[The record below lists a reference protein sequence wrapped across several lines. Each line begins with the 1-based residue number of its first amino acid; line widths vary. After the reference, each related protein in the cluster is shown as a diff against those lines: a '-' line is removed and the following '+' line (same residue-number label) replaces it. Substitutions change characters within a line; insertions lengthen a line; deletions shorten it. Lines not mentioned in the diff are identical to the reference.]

1 MKPKRNWRPARRKKN
16 TSVDLPVGSVEVEF
30 GIPIAGKILPQ
41 EMWTHCALKK
51 LPEARPVDWNEV
63 FSRPAPLVVD
73 IGCGNGRYTIASA
86 IARPE
91 MNHLALD
98 ALPMVIR
105 YGTRRANQRG
115 LQHCKFAVVDGWRFL
130 SELCDEESIA
140 EMHIYHP
147 QPYADPKD
155 ISRRMLN
162 PEFMGLMFRKLA
174 LNARVYLQ
182 TDRQP
187 YWDYITRWMPKLF
200 QWAEV
205 PGDWADE
212 PTFRSRREILARK
225 EGLKIH
231 RGIAAKTQ
239 NRSAS
244 EVSALVATMEQPT
257 FAIEHD
263 C

>member
-1 MKPKRNWRPARRKKN
+1 
-16 TSVDLPVGSVEVEF
+16 
-30 GIPIAGKILPQ
+30 
-41 EMWTHCALKK
+41 
-51 LPEARPVDWNEV
+51 
-63 FSRPAPLVVD
+63 
-73 IGCGNGRYTIASA
+73 
-86 IARPE
+86 
-91 MNHLALD
+91 
-98 ALPMVIR
+98 
-105 YGTRRANQRG
+105 
-115 LQHCKFAVVDGWRFL
+115 
-130 SELCDEESIA
+130 
-140 EMHIYHP
+140 
-147 QPYADPKD
+147 
-155 ISRRMLN
+155 MLN

-200 QWAEV
+200 QWEEV

-231 RGIAAKTQ
+231 RGIGAKTQ
-239 NRSAS
+239 SRTAS
-244 EVSALVATMEQPT
+244 EVSALVAAMEQPT